1 VQLARELE
9 SLHVR
14 ARRIAGAQ
22 VTGALSPVELAA
34 QAGFTLDPWQRDVL
48 TSPAHEIILN
58 VTRQGGKSTVSS
70 MRGLHR
76 ALYNPRSLVLLLA
89 PSYRQSKE
97 LFRKVTDAY
106 NALPAPVAV
115 AAESALE
122 LELVNDS
129 RIVALP
135 GKEATIRGFSG
146 VSLLIVD
153 EASRVP
159 DALYQAVR
167 PMLAVSGGDILL
179 LSTPFG
185 KRGFFHQ
192 EWTAG
197 GATWQRTLVTAHE
210 CPRIDPKWLERE
222 RNTIG
227 DWWYRQEYL
236 CNPPDAPV
244 WMGDFSFQPLG
255 DVKAGDTVIGWHR
268 PRPGG
273 KRFLTRSQVLG
284 VRRREAEM
292 VEVQMASGNRIFCTP
307 DHRWLTMSAGHGEDW
322 FQPVSAGKKLV
333 RVINPTAPLP
343 ERLRWDAAWLGGVYD
358 GEGSANHIAQSVSH
372 NPIICERIHRT
383 LHDLGF
389 KAGHHKEGFYILSQN
404 GGRDFKQALVNF
416 LNWTRPTKRDR
427 HMDRLILSAHFRHS
441 DTVTNVQP
449 AGRGEVVSMQT
460 TTGNYVVWGYA
471 SKNCEFVETDD
482 QVFSYADVQRAL
494 DPAVRPLFEVAA

>member
-1 VQLARELE
+1 VETGAEADPVLLARAAGLE
-9 SLHVR
+9 
-14 ARRIAGAQ
+14 
-22 VTGALSPVELAA
+22 P
-34 QAGFTLDPWQRDVL
+34 DPWQCDVL
-48 TSPAHEIILN
+48 RSTSQQIILN

-70 MRGLHR
+70 IRGLHR
-76 ALYNPRSLVLLLA
+76 ALYSPGSLVLLLA

-97 LFRKVTDAY
+97 LFRKVRDAHA
-106 NALPAPVAV
+106 ALPFARRFTS
-115 AAESALE
+115 ESALE
-122 LELVNDS
+122 VELENRS

-135 GKEATIRGFSG
+135 GKEETIRGFSG
-146 VSLLIVD
+146 VDELIVD

-159 DALYQAVR
+159 DQMYQAIR
-167 PMLAVSGGDILL
+167 PMLAVSGGQITL

-185 KRGFFHQ
+185 KRGFFFQ
-192 EWTAG
+192 EWNEGDDWHKTMITAY
-197 GATWQRTLVTAHE
+197 Q
-210 CPRIDPKWLERE
+210 CPRIPRDWLEQE
-222 RNTIG
+222 RRNMP
-227 DWWYRQEYL
+227 DWWFRQEYL

-292 VEVQMASGNRIFCTP
+292 VEVQMASGNRICCTP

-322 FQPVSAGKKLV
+322 FQPASVGKKLV

-372 NPIICERIHRT
+372 NPLIYERIHRT

-389 KAGHHKEGFYILSQN
+389 KAGYHKEGFYILSQN
-404 GGRDFKQALVNF
+404 GGRNFKQALVNF

-427 HMDRLILSAHFRHS
+427 YMDRLILSAHFRHS

-471 SKNCEFVETDD
+471 SKNCEFVETVD
-482 QVFSYADVQRAL
+482 QVFRYDDIQRAL
-494 DPAVRPLFEVAA
+494 DDDIKPLF